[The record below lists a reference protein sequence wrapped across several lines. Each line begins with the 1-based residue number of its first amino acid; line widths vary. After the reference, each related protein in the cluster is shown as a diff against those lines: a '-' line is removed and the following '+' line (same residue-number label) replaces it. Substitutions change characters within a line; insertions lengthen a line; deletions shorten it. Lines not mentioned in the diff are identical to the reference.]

1 MIIFPAIDLRDGKC
15 VRLLK
20 GDFSKETIF
29 SDKPVEM
36 ALAWEKQGAEYL
48 HLVDLDGAKNA
59 EPQNLAVVQ
68 DIVNAVHIPVELGGG
83 IRSMATIDKIL
94 GMGVARVILGSVAVH
109 NPQLVKEAC
118 QKYPNK
124 IVAGI
129 DAVDGIVAVDG
140 WCASG
145 HMKVDDLARKMVE
158 AGITTII
165 FTDISRDGTLSGVN
179 AKATAALA
187 KDSGAH
193 IIASGGVRDLSD
205 IKQLKAMSAVGIE
218 GVITGQAIYTGRL
231 DLRKAIALAAEEA

>member
-83 IRSMATIDKIL
+83 IR
-94 GMGVARVILGSVAVH
+94 
-109 NPQLVKEAC
+109 
-118 QKYPNK
+118 
-124 IVAGI
+124 
-129 DAVDGIVAVDG
+129 
-140 WCASG
+140 
-145 HMKVDDLARKMVE
+145 
-158 AGITTII
+158 
-165 FTDISRDGTLSGVN
+165 
-179 AKATAALA
+179 
-187 KDSGAH
+187 
-193 IIASGGVRDLSD
+193 
-205 IKQLKAMSAVGIE
+205 
-218 GVITGQAIYTGRL
+218 
-231 DLRKAIALAAEEA
+231 